1 MNGENNHIFHTSAL
15 DGMAPNPVSRKVTWP
30 LFAAQ
35 FWLLVAFCAM
45 SLVAI
50 AAESLIE
57 GSRPLAVSVLLVVA
71 GGALFPLAWLNI
83 GWMLERA
90 EGMSG
95 GDPASQAKPKAPRPL
110 TQLPLALQR

>member
-15 DGMAPNPVSRKVTWP
+15 DGMAPNPALRKVTWP

-35 FWLLVAFCAM
+35 FWLLIAFVAM

-50 AAESLIE
+50 AVESLID
-57 GSRPLAVSVLLVVA
+57 GGRPLAVSALLVVA
-71 GGALFPLAWLNI
+71 GVALFPFAWLNV
-83 GWMLERA
+83 GRMLERA
-90 EGMSG
+90 EGMSES
-95 GDPASQAKPKAPRPL
+95 DPASQAKPKAARPV